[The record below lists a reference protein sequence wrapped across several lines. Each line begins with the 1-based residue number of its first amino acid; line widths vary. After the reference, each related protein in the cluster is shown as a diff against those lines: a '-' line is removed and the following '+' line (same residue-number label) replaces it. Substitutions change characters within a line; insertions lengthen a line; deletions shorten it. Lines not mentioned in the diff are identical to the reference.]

1 MANTR
6 SSLEAAGLTQ
16 RTANISE
23 RVKKIVVSPIKEM
36 RILAEKVPGA
46 ISFGQ
51 GMPYVDTPLSIKEK
65 LISALKTKDISKYS
79 TSPGLPELRKALAER
94 VMKKRGLQ
102 NIKPEE
108 ILVTVGAMEGLGAA
122 IMTVINPGDEVIV
135 VTPGFSS
142 HIEQILL
149 AGGVP
154 KFAPLVEKTGWQLDI
169 DAFKKAITQKTKAI
183 ILCNP
188 NNPTGSVYSKKD
200 LQQIEELVLKH
211 DIILILDE
219 PYDFLLYDNAEFYS
233 SASNP
238 KLKNNLIACFSFS
251 KEFAMT
257 GYRIGYVYADSGII
271 NQMMKVHD
279 AFCICAA
286 RISQEAA
293 LAALSISDEFTKD
306 LVKKLDYNRRLV
318 MKWLDKMPELFEYQV
333 PKGAYYIFPRYKIEN
348 LTKINP
354 TLKNMN
360 SFDFC
365 LKLLYEAKI
374 ETVPGAAFGPA
385 GENHIRMSFGAKPE
399 ELEEGLRR
407 LNKWVKEN
415 VD

>member
-1 MANTR
+1 MAKTR
-6 SSLEAAGLTQ
+6 SSLEAAGLKQ

-51 GMPYVDTPLSIKEK
+51 GMPYVDTPLAIKEK
-65 LISALKTKDISKYS
+65 LVTALKTKDISKYS

-102 NIKPEE
+102 GVKPEE

-122 IMTVINPGDEVIV
+122 VMTVINPGDEVIV

-154 KFAPLVEKTGWQLDI
+154 KFVPLIEKIGWQLDVN
-169 DAFKKAITQKTKAI
+169 AFKKAITKKTKAI

-200 LQQIEELVLKH
+200 LQEIEQLVLKH
-211 DIILILDE
+211 NIILILDE
-219 PYDFLLYDNAEFYS
+219 PYDFLLYDNATHYS
-233 SASNP
+233 PASNP
-238 KLKNNLIACFSFS
+238 ALKNNLIACFSFS

-293 LAALSISDEFTKD
+293 LAALEISDEFTKD
-306 LVKKLDYNRRLV
+306 LVKKLDYNRKLV
-318 MKWLDKMPELFEYQV
+318 MKWLDKMPDIRFQRV
-333 PKGAYYIFPRYKIEN
+333 HIISFQN
-348 LTKINP
+348 TK
-354 TLKNMN
+354 
-360 SFDFC
+360 
-365 LKLLYEAKI
+365 
-374 ETVPGAAFGPA
+374 
-385 GENHIRMSFGAKPE
+385 
-399 ELEEGLRR
+399 
-407 LNKWVKEN
+407 
-415 VD
+415 

>member
-1 MANTR
+1 MRFCMVKTR
-6 SSLEAAGLTQ
+6 SSLEAAGLKQ

-51 GMPYVDTPLSIKEK
+51 GMPYVDTSPEIKEK
-65 LISALKTKDISKYS
+65 LVAALKTKDISKYS
-79 TSPGLPELRKALAER
+79 TSPGLPELRQKLAER

-102 NIKPEE
+102 GILPEN

-122 IMTVINPGDEVIV
+122 VMTLINPGDEVIV

-149 AGGVP
+149 AGGKPVFVP
-154 KFAPLVEKTGWQLDI
+154 LIEEKGWALDV
-169 DAFKKAITQKTKAI
+169 DAFKKAITKKTKAI
-183 ILCNP
+183 LLCNP
-188 NNPTGSVYSKKD
+188 SNPTGTVYSKED
-200 LQQIEELVLKH
+200 LQEIEHLVVKH

-233 SASNP
+233 PASNP
-238 KLKNNLIACFSFS
+238 ALKNNLIACFSFS

-333 PKGAYYIFPRYKIEN
+333 PKGAYYIFPRYK
-348 LTKINP
+348 TSNP
-354 TLKNMN
+354 KLKSMN
-360 SFDFC
+360 SFNFC
-365 LKLLYEAKI
+365 LKLLYEAKV

-399 ELEEGLRR
+399 ELEEGMKR
-407 LNKWVKEN
+407 LKKWGDN
-415 VD
+415 LIQ